1 MSISIMPMHLRL
13 RIQFSNVVAAIADSY
28 DTAPDILKPEIEK
41 LLTELGETPTS
52 PEPYNNF
59 CKFFNFEDI
68 GIVMNTLYSVMS
80 ASGSDV
86 DKELSTIFSQNR
98 KQANTV
104 SEQQR
109 KNKDAR
115 NKLYCYWEILA
126 CCALL
131 LTDMAFYALY
141 FIDGITSII

>member
-1 MSISIMPMHLRL
+1 
-13 RIQFSNVVAAIADSY
+13 
-28 DTAPDILKPEIEK
+28 
-41 LLTELGETPTS
+41 
-52 PEPYNNF
+52 
-59 CKFFNFEDI
+59 
-68 GIVMNTLYSVMS
+68 MNTLYSVMS

-109 KNKDAR
+109 KNKNAR

-131 LTDMAFYALY
+131 LTDMVFYALY
-141 FIDGITSII
+141 FIDSVTSII